1 MDNPQAPNDSP
12 DWERKTLEKLI
23 FSTLEEQKTRRR
35 WGIFFK
41 FLGFGYL
48 ALVLVALVDWG
59 AEGSHQERHTALID
73 LTGVIESKGAS
84 NAEKMIESLQSAF
97 KEKNVAGVILRIN
110 SPCGSPLQAGIIKD
124 EMRRLRAK
132 HP

>member
-12 DWERKTLEKLI
+12 YWERKTLEKLI

-73 LTGVIESKGAS
+73 LTGVPDRHRRGQA
-84 NAEKMIESLQSAF
+84 AQ
-97 KEKNVAGVILRIN
+97 
-110 SPCGSPLQAGIIKD
+110 PQPL
-124 EMRRLRAK
+124 RRLQRPEAS
-132 HP
+132 HLQ